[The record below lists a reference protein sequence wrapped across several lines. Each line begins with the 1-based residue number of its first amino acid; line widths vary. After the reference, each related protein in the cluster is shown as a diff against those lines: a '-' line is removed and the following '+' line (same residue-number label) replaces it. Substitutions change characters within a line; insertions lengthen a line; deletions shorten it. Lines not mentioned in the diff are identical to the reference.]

1 MTQLLHQLGTNVP
14 LLSTTT
20 EINWALPPLLNISQA
35 PNIIL
40 STLSSKHNGRPS
52 TKTTVQHPT
61 AVSHTCT
68 WRAKTNPVTE
78 KCVSAPVRD
87 HVSTCLCNAL
97 CSRAQMQSGALWHRA
112 DFFSLNLGKIIQDNE
127 RSNKYGLGKNNLSA
141 FSVNTSNSLLG
152 FHVIFVW
159 KSNLLWWEWAQPK
172 PKKTRASV

>member
-14 LLSTTT
+14 LLGTTT

-52 TKTTVQHPT
+52 TKTTVQHST

-78 KCVSAPVRD
+78 KHVSTPVRD
-87 HVSTCLCNAL
+87 HVGTCLCNAL
-97 CSRAQMQSGALWHRA
+97 CSRAQMQSGALGHRA
-112 DFFSLNLGKIIQDNE
+112 DFFFSLDLAKIIQDNL
-127 RSNKYGLGKNNLSA
+127 RPNKYGLVKNNLSA
-141 FSVNTSNSLLG
+141 FSLSTTNSLLG
-152 FHVIFVW
+152 FHVIFI
-159 KSNLLWWEWAQPK
+159 
-172 PKKTRASV
+172 